1 MVFIASIAYIASV
14 HTKYKTFYT
23 EEELGGH
30 RVTAAGPTHL
40 EPTPGPRKE
49 TPVREDFKWKTFV
62 NDEVPKNCIY

>member
-49 TPVREDFKWKTFV
+49 TPVREDFK
-62 NDEVPKNCIY
+62 